1 MPIILIVLM
10 FLVAF
15 LLAVIAMILMP
26 ILGVGCALWNKSR
39 MFQSDYVTGLPYA
52 KLERNPELNDSR
64 RHFENHRFE

>member
-26 ILGVGCALWNKSR
+26 ILGVGCAWWNKSQ
-39 MFQSDYVTGLPYA
+39 FQSDYVTGLQCA
-52 KLERNPELNDSR
+52 KLERNPELSDSR
-64 RHFENHRFE
+64 HHFENHRFE